1 MNRVTI
7 RKAIIPIAGKGSR
20 LIPLTSVL
28 PKALFPVVCYD
39 KEVRSIIHVLLNE
52 LRQAGIDNVCIIVS
66 PGQEDVVRQYLSAAR
81 RSCRVSLSSQISF
94 VEQRE
99 PKGFGDALLQAKGFV
114 GEEPFVLLLGDHV
127 RVGTV
132 ETLSCIRQVL
142 QAFDHMEGKAMVGV
156 HGVDE
161 AVIHT
166 MGVATGV
173 LIEERVFRCTEFVEK
188 PDKEIARRRLRTEGL
203 PEGRYLAHCG
213 IYIFDPEIFGCLQ
226 EEESQVEE
234 SGKELELA
242 AAQVRLLQRYPES
255 YYLYRIE
262 GKAYDMG
269 NPEGY
274 LRAFTAIG
282 EMDSERL

>member
-1 MNRVTI
+1 M
-7 RKAIIPIAGKGSR
+7 
-20 LIPLTSVL
+20 PLTSVV
-28 PKALFPVVCYD
+28 PKALFPLVNRQGYVRVVL
-39 KEVRSIIHVLLNE
+39 HVLLEE
-52 LRQAGIDNVCIIVS
+52 LRQAGIDNVCIIIS
-66 PGQEDVVRQYLSAAR
+66 PGQEEIVRRYLDAAR
-81 RSCRVSLSSQISF
+81 SSCWASLPSQISF
-94 VEQRE
+94 AEQRE
-99 PKGFGDALLQAKGFV
+99 PRGFGDAVLQAKGFV
-114 GEEPFVLLLGDHV
+114 GGEPFVLLLGDHV
-127 RVGTV
+127 QISSSGKP
-132 ETLSCIRQVL
+132 SCISQMVE
-142 QAFDHMEGKAMVGV
+142 AFRKIGPRSMVGV

-282 EMDSERL
+282 GMDSERL

>member
-1 MNRVTI
+1 M
-7 RKAIIPIAGKGSR
+7 
-20 LIPLTSVL
+20 PLTIVM
-28 PKALFPVVCYD
+28 PKALFPLVDRYRCV
-39 KEVRSIIHVLLNE
+39 KAILHALLEEVWE
-52 LRQAGIDNVCIIVS
+52 AGINTVCIVVS
-66 PGQEDVVRQYLSAAR
+66 PGQEGVVRQYLDAAMD
-81 RSCRVSLSSQISF
+81 SCGPSLPLEISF

-99 PKGFGDALLQAKGFV
+99 PRGFGDAVLQAKGFV

-127 RVGTV
+127 QISSSGQPPCILQVV
-132 ETLSCIRQVL
+132 E
-142 QAFDHMEGKAMVGV
+142 AFRKMGPKAMIGV
-156 HGVDE
+156 HDVDE

-166 MGVATGV
+166 MGVVTGSLV
-173 LIEERVFRCTEFVEK
+173 EERIYRCTDFVEK
-188 PDKEIARRRLRTEGL
+188 PDRETAQRRLRTEGL

-282 EMDSERL
+282 GMDSERL